1 MVKIIWSNH
10 FFQKTTEICDYIS
23 IESPEYASK
32 FLTLLE
38 TNINNLEKFPKMGRI
53 VPERN
58 IDDLRELILGNY
70 RIIYHLCMDNE
81 NIELITIIHSKQRFG
96 L

>member
-10 FFQKTTEICDYIS
+10 FFIKTTEICDYIS
-23 IESPEYASK
+23 KESPEYASK
-32 FLTLLE
+32 FLTLLQ
-38 TNINNLEKFPKMGRI
+38 TNITNLEKFPKMGRI

-58 IDDLRELILGNY
+58 VDELRELILGNY
-70 RIIYHLCMDNE
+70 RIIYHLNDDL
-81 NIELITIIHSKQRFG
+81 IELITIIHSKQRFG

>member
-10 FFQKTTEICDYIS
+10 FFQKTAEIFDYIS
-23 IESPEYASK
+23 RESPKYASK
-32 FLTLLE
+32 FFSLLQ
-38 TNINNLEKFPKMGRI
+38 TDIANLEKFPKMGRI

-58 IDDLRELILGNY
+58 VNELRELIIGNY
-70 RIIYHLCMDNE
+70 RVIYHLNDE
-81 NIELITIIHSKQRFG
+81 YVELITMIHSKQRFG

>member
-10 FFQKTTEICDYIS
+10 FFQKTTEIFDYIS
-23 IESPEYASK
+23 RESPKYALK
-32 FLTLLE
+32 FFSLLQK
-38 TNINNLEKFPKMGRI
+38 NITNLEKFPKMGRI

-58 IDDLRELILGNY
+58 VDELRELILGNY
-70 RIIYHLCMDNE
+70 RIIYHLDDE
-81 NIELITIIHSKQRFG
+81 YIELITIIHSKQRFR